1 MNIFKAVSDGLSM
14 VGTAM
19 ISVFNPSV
27 LEGEISSKLKDSDK
41 KIDLFKVDSRGVP
54 VDLDMP
60 KDVIDELYHYFKE
73 QDVKLSVEDWW
84 CLQDDYKA
92 NGCIYIY

>member
-14 VGTAM
+14 VGIAM

-27 LEGEISSKLKDSDK
+27 LKDEISSKLKELDK
-41 KIDLFKVDSRGVP
+41 KIDMFKVDSRGIP

-60 KDVIDELYHYFKE
+60 KDVIDELYHYFKK
-73 QDVKLSVEDWW
+73 QGVKLSVEDWW
-84 CLQDDYKA
+84 CLKDDYKA

>member
-1 MNIFKAVSDGLSM
+1 MNIFKTVSDSLAM
-14 VGTAM
+14 IGTAM

-27 LEGEISSKLKDSDK
+27 LEDEISSKLKDLDK
-41 KIDLFKVDSRGVP
+41 KIDMFKVDSRGVP

-60 KDVIDELYHYFKE
+60 KDVIDELYDYFKKQGVE
-73 QDVKLSVEDWW
+73 LSIEDWW

-92 NGCIYIY
+92 SGCIYIY